1 MTGTRC
7 AVVRVYNEATVLASV
22 LRSLQPVV
30 DEIICVDDGSSDG
43 SAEIALAAGCTVVR
57 HAINLGG
64 GAALATGLHYALTR
78 TEHEHVVNFDADG
91 QHLPADA
98 AQMLE
103 VAKRTGVDVVLGTRN
118 RHEATMPRS
127 RRLLL
132 RAALAYTRRTTGLR
146 LTDTHNGLRV
156 FNRHA
161 LRSIRLTQGGMAY
174 ASELESS
181 ISRAKLTW
189 TEVPVSIVY
198 NEYCLAKGQSN
209 LNAVNIVYDLM
220 LSRLQRAT

>member
-1 MTGTRC
+1 
-7 AVVRVYNEATVLASV
+7 
-22 LRSLQPVV
+22 
-30 DEIICVDDGSSDG
+30 
-43 SAEIALAAGCTVVR
+43 
-57 HAINLGG
+57 
-64 GAALATGLHYALTR
+64 
-78 TEHEHVVNFDADG
+78 
-91 QHLPADA
+91 
-98 AQMLE
+98 
-103 VAKRTGVDVVLGTRN
+103 
-118 RHEATMPRS
+118 MPRS